1 MIETMDEETKIMLE
15 VQTKML
21 DMMAQY
27 PPERTEAVIAMC
39 FKLVLDCYVER
50 LGESD
55 TTSLLQTAMESVRS
69 GNHGLM
75 MARKDTE
82 KILWNWVKS
91 PIHFPSGKFLSNRD
105 EKPGFAGFGE
115 CVINTTNG
123 CSSTTPL

>member
-1 MIETMDEETKIMLE
+1 MDEDTKIMLE

-21 DMMAQY
+21 DLMAQY

-55 TTSLLQTAMESVRS
+55 TTELLQKAVESVRS

-75 MARKDTE
+75 MTRKDSE
-82 KILWNWVKS
+82 KILWN
-91 PIHFPSGKFLSNRD
+91 
-105 EKPGFAGFGE
+105 
-115 CVINTTNG
+115 
-123 CSSTTPL
+123 